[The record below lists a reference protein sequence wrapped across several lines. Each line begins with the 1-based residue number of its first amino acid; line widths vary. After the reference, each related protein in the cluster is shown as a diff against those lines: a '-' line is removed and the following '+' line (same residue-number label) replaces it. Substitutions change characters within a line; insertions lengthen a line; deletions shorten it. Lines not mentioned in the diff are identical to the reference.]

1 MDYKYFK
8 MINFIKKRKIL
19 IIFFFLIFWL
29 ISYLFLPLNITENNA
44 SFEVT
49 DGSNLNEITKQLVE
63 VKVLK
68 DSFRFKLLT
77 FIFAKRE
84 SLKRGHYK
92 LESNATALDLLDML
106 VNGKESL
113 YSISFPEGLTFNQLI
128 KKIKANKNI
137 KKTLKSYDQANILKV
152 ISSNK
157 KYVEGLFFPDSYYFY
172 KGTSD
177 VEILKN
183 ANNVLNRKLQ
193 FAWNNRSSDL
203 PYKNMYEA
211 LIMASII
218 EKEIGI
224 LEEAPI
230 IAGVFVNRLNI
241 SMRLQSDP
249 TVIYGIRDK
258 FNGNLTKKDLKKY
271 TPFNTYV
278 IRSLPP
284 SPISLPSLN
293 SIEAALN
300 PATTNAL
307 YFVAKGNRRHHFSA
321 TLKEHNRAVRKY
333 QK

>member
-241 SMRLQSDP
+241 SMPLQSDP

>member
-1 MDYKYFK
+1 
-8 MINFIKKRKIL
+8 
-19 IIFFFLIFWL
+19 
-29 ISYLFLPLNITENNA
+29 
-44 SFEVT
+44 
-49 DGSNLNEITKQLVE
+49 
-63 VKVLK
+63 
-68 DSFRFKLLT
+68 
-77 FIFAKRE
+77 
-84 SLKRGHYK
+84 
-92 LESNATALDLLDML
+92 
-106 VNGKESL
+106 
-113 YSISFPEGLTFNQLI
+113 
-128 KKIKANKNI
+128 
-137 KKTLKSYDQANILKV
+137 
-152 ISSNK
+152 
-157 KYVEGLFFPDSYYFY
+157 
-172 KGTSD
+172 
-177 VEILKN
+177 
-183 ANNVLNRKLQ
+183 
-193 FAWNNRSSDL
+193 
-203 PYKNMYEA
+203 MYEA

-241 SMRLQSDP
+241 SMPLQSDP

-321 TLKEHNRAVRKY
+321 TLKEHNRAVREY

>member
-1 MDYKYFK
+1 
-8 MINFIKKRKIL
+8 
-19 IIFFFLIFWL
+19 
-29 ISYLFLPLNITENNA
+29 
-44 SFEVT
+44 
-49 DGSNLNEITKQLVE
+49 
-63 VKVLK
+63 
-68 DSFRFKLLT
+68 
-77 FIFAKRE
+77 
-84 SLKRGHYK
+84 
-92 LESNATALDLLDML
+92 ML

-128 KKIKANKNI
+128 KKIKNNKNI
-137 KKTLKSYDQANILKV
+137 KKTLKSYDQANVLKA

-183 ANNVLNRKLQ
+183 AHSVLNRKLQ
-193 FAWNNRSSDL
+193 FAWDNRSSDL

-241 SMRLQSDP
+241 NMPLQSDP

-258 FNGNLTKKDLKKY
+258 FNGNLTRKDLKKY

-278 IRSLPP
+278 IKSLPP

-300 PATTNAL
+300 PATTDAL

>member
-8 MINFIKKRKIL
+8 IINFIKRRKIL
-19 IIFFFLIFWL
+19 IIFFFLVFWL

-44 SFEVT
+44 SFEVA

-77 FIFAKRE
+77 FVFAKTE

-137 KKTLKSYDQANILKV
+137 RKTLKSYDQANILKV

-193 FAWNNRSSDL
+193 FAWDNRSSDL

-218 EKEIGI
+218 EKELGI

-241 SMRLQSDP
+241 NMPLQSDP

-258 FNGNLTKKDLKKY
+258 FNGNLTRKDLKKY

-278 IRSLPP
+278 IKSLPP